1 MSKVKPKK
9 VKKKIVESIDILEEY
24 GTMSIAE
31 MIKLLESQQAKYP
44 DTILELEAYS
54 EDDYYCSASC
64 AKLTM
69 HSHSM
74 VEN

>member
-1 MSKVKPKK
+1 MPKVKPKK
-9 VKKKIVESIDILEEY
+9 VKKKIVESIDVLEEY

-31 MIKLLESQQAKYP
+31 MIELLESQQAKYP

-54 EDDYYCSASC
+54 EDDYYDSVSR

-69 HSHSM
+69 HSM